1 MFLDHE
7 EWTLITSAMHV
18 IIGMLEGL
26 VQLRTPNNGGR
37 SIVVMPLVVIQADVG
52 SNPIVHPNFR
62 IGSSVVEQLVEAQ
75 RGGGSIPSRCTKLC
89 DYSND
94 GSCSGLKPQISRSDS
109 EWSHQFCDTVGSIPM
124 RCALRWLGIAIKFM
138 LRSSI
143 G

>member
-18 IIGMLEGL
+18 IIGMLGL
-26 VQLRTPNNGGR
+26 VGQLRTPNNGGR

-52 SNPIVHPNFR
+52 SNPIVHPKQCNSGR
-62 IGSSVVEQLVEAQ
+62 
-75 RGGGSIPSRCTKLC
+75 
-89 DYSND
+89 D
-94 GSCSGLKPQISRSDS
+94 GSGAGLKSQILGFDS
-109 EWSHQFCDTVGSIPM
+109 LGLHQFCDTVGSIPM